1 MKIIVTGATGM
12 VGEGVMLSCL
22 RSPDVEEV
30 LSISR
35 RPCGHTHPKLKEL
48 LVADFLKLESLPSGY
63 DACFFCAGVSSV
75 GMTEAEYTRIT
86 YDTTLH
92 FAKLLASPTMT
103 FVYVTGAGTDSSEQ
117 GKVMWARV
125 KGRTENAL
133 TRLGF
138 KAVYNYR
145 PGGMKPVAGQKHVK
159 WYFRPLLALFPV
171 FRVLAPRFVSTLD
184 DVASSMRVVATRGFE
199 KSVLEVTDINTIA
212 AAARAVPSTLR

>member
-35 RPCGHTHPKLKEL
+35 KPNGHTHPKLKEM
-48 LVADFLKLESLPSGY
+48 LVPDFLKLESLPSGY

-75 GMTEAEYTRIT
+75 GMSEQDYTRIT

-92 FAKLLASPTMT
+92 FAKLLASETMT
-103 FVYVTGAGTDSSEQ
+103 FVYVTGAGTDSSER

-138 KAVYNYR
+138 KAAYNYR
-145 PGGMKPVAGQKHVK
+145 PALMTPVAGQKHVK
-159 WYFRPLLALFPV
+159 WFFRPILVTLPAIRLV
-171 FRVLAPRFVSTLD
+171 APSFVSTLD
-184 DVASSMRVVATRGFE
+184 DVALSMREVVKRGYA
-199 KSVLEVTDINTIA
+199 KSVLEVADINA
-212 AAARAVPSTLR
+212 LARSAK